1 MIGVLMWFLSK
12 NSYMNAALQLLAAN
26 VDVCRLLTSEKPVAI
41 VDEDGTSI
49 VAAQTLK
56 RW

>member
-1 MIGVLMWFLSK
+1 MWFLSK